1 METLQK
7 TTNGVDVNRL
17 QATIKA
23 IEENPSIADFK
34 FRATNK
40 WVDGAQNVSS
50 IKGFFGACQ
59 EDNSRDESF
68 LMTADEPDVL
78 LGTNN
83 GPNPTETLL
92 HALASCITTT
102 LVYHAAAK
110 GIQLKKV
117 ASTYEGDLDLHG
129 FLALDLDVD
138 PGYKVIRITFEI
150 EGEQELSTRQK
161 QRLLDVG
168 RQFSPVHS
176 MVSKAV
182 PMEVVL
188 N

>member
-7 TTNGVDVNRL
+7 TTNGVDINRL
-17 QATIKA
+17 EATIKA
-23 IEENPSIADFK
+23 IGENPSIADFK
-34 FRATNK
+34 FRASNN
-40 WVDGAQNVSS
+40 WINGAHNESS

-59 EDNSRDESF
+59 EDTSRDQN
-68 LMTADEPDVL
+68 LVLTADEPDVL

-92 HALASCITTT
+92 HALAACITTT

-110 GIQLKKV
+110 GIQLKRV
-117 ASTYEGDLDLHG
+117 SSTYEGDLDLHG
-129 FLALDLDVD
+129 FLALDLNVD
-138 PGYKVIRITFEI
+138 PGYKVIRITFDI
-150 EGEQELSTRQK
+150 EGEEELSTRQK

-168 RQFSPVHS
+168 RQFSPVSS

-182 PMEVVL
+182 PFEVVL

>member
-7 TTNGVDVNRL
+7 TTNGVDISRL
-17 QATIKA
+17 QGTIKA

-34 FRATNK
+34 FRASNK
-40 WVDGAQNVSS
+40 WINGANNVSS
-50 IKGFFGACQ
+50 IKGFYGACQ
-59 EDNSRDESF
+59 EDASRDESMI
-68 LMTADEPDVL
+68 LTADEPDVL
-78 LGTNN
+78 LGTNK

-92 HALASCITTT
+92 HALAACITTT

-110 GIQLKKV
+110 GIQLKSV
-117 ASTYEGDLDLHG
+117 SSTYEGDLDLHG

-138 PGYKVIRITFEI
+138 PGYKVIRITFNI
-150 EGEQELSTRQK
+150 EAEEELSMRQK

-168 RQFSPVHS
+168 KQFSPVHS

-182 PMEVVL
+182 PLEVVL